1 MNEDLLL
8 QRIRDHD
15 PTAWDTLVELVGD
28 RLFRAACL
36 FCASESDAENA
47 VQETFYRFA
56 KTLSHFRNDS
66 ALYTWLYGIL
76 FNVVRQHRRDKSRL
90 FFTEDPP
97 EGEAVPAEAGVAL
110 DTETA
115 AHALDHALHQLT
127 PEHRMVLILRYYE
140 QLPVNEIARQMRSNA
155 GTVKSRLFHARQQM
169 SVLVPQSLNP
179 FASERT

>member
-1 MNEDLLL
+1 MSEDSLL

-15 PTAWDTLVELVGD
+15 SAAWDELVELVGD

-56 KTLSHFRNDS
+56 KTLPRFRGNS

-90 FFTEDPP
+90 LFTDVPP
-97 EGEAVPAEAGVAL
+97 EGEAVPADAGLAL
-110 DTETA
+110 DSETA
-115 AHALDHALHQLT
+115 AAALHRALGKLS
-127 PEHRMVLILRYYE
+127 PEHRMVMVLRYYD
-140 QLPVNEIARQMRSNA
+140 QMPVNEIASQLGCSA

-179 FASERT
+179 FAT